1 MRLTFLGTG
10 TSHGIPVIGCRCS
23 VCRSENPKNKRA
35 RCGALLETGAEK
47 WLIDTPPEF
56 RLQALR
62 EKLDRVDAVLYTH
75 AHADH
80 IFGLDDLRVFTA
92 RRPLPV
98 YGSRE
103 TLKTLRRTFP
113 YAFTPPKQAGGGFP
127 SLAPHR
133 VRGPFEIGGRQIVPL
148 PVYHGRL
155 RIFGYRIGGLVYITD
170 ALRIPAETLKS
181 ASGCRVLVLNALRW
195 RPHPTHLSLPQAAEI
210 AGKIG
215 AEKVYFTHICHN
227 LEHEAVSAE
236 LPAGTELA
244 YDGLTVDF

>member
-23 VCRSENPKNKRA
+23 VCRSENPKNKRT

-236 LPAGTELA
+236 LPAGTQLA